1 MKTPIKIISF
11 LALAALTAGPLLR
24 AADDSAAPSSSQRQR
39 ADGSRMA
46 DRRLQ
51 KLDEQ
56 LKLTDAQKTQI
67 TAIWK
72 QSAEQSRALRDDTT
86 LTREARRDKVMAI
99 MKTAHDQVR
108 AVLTPDQQKTFDAMP
123 PEPRGR
129 RGHRPSPDDNS

>member
-24 AADDSAAPSSSQRQR
+24 AADDSTAPSPSQRQR

>member
-1 MKTPIKIISF
+1 
-11 LALAALTAGPLLR
+11 
-24 AADDSAAPSSSQRQR
+24 
-39 ADGSRMA
+39 MA